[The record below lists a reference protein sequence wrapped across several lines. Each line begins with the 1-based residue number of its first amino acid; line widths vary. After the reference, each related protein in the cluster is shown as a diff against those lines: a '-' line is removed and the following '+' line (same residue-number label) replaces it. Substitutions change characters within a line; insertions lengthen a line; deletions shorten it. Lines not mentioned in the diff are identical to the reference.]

1 MTRAQ
6 CSTRSILRGLT
17 SLGRR
22 APLARTWSLPPHPPP
37 LSSHLF
43 PTALLFISTLS
54 LLSASFPFSSLHPLS
69 FPLPAHAHSS
79 RTYTLAQVNA
89 KTFLEK
95 RYNDDI
101 ELEDAIHTAILTLK
115 EGFEGQISENNI
127 EIGVVN
133 DQKIFRVLTPAEILD
148 YLGEVE

>member
-1 MTRAQ
+1 
-6 CSTRSILRGLT
+6 
-17 SLGRR
+17 
-22 APLARTWSLPPHPPP
+22 LARTWSLTTYYLTPSFCF
-37 LSSHLF
+37 LSTF
-43 PTALLFISTLS
+43 P
-54 LLSASFPFSSLHPLS
+54 LLSASFPFLRSNP
-69 FPLPAHAHSS
+69 PLPPRPSPPPHVQHARSS
-79 RTYTLAQVNA
+79 RTRSLAQVNA

-133 DQKIFRVLTPAEILD
+133 DQKMFRVLTPAEILD